1 MYQTKKY
8 FVRIYNIVQLGKIK
22 LFSVSKLLIK
32 QLKIT
37 INYLKLKL
45 TECFNSLIIIFFFLK
60 KKMALNSDF
69 LSLSIKIERT

>member
-32 QLKIT
+32 QLQIT

-45 TECFNSLIIIFFFLK
+45 TECFNTLIIIFFFLK